1 MNEAAGASLRAGL
14 EEVAPL
20 EPPST
25 PELPTTLEAPPAM
38 QFLVQ
43 PLLFPFASWGKF
55 RHLVD
60 GLKAGTLRGSNG
72 FEENLLRQLTGLR
85 AEYFNVG
92 DYAAGRMPLAYVQL
106 VQVLIDSLVL
116 LAPFSLYPELG
127 SLAIPATGLL
137 TLFFKGLLELSKS
150 FLDPFGNEGYPG
162 QNIRVDVLVSELNFG
177 ASSRWAKAGA
187 ALPDEEGETPATT
200 PMSLGLQ

>member
-1 MNEAAGASLRAGL
+1 MGCPRAVLLDEGLSGLDGHSALLVASLLCALGAKADRL
-14 EEVAPL
+14 VAL
-20 EPPST
+20 SVHQPSSHIF
-25 PELPTTLEAPPAM
+25 
-38 QFLVQ
+38 Q
-43 PLLFPFASWGKF
+43 LF
-55 RHLVD
+55 
-60 GLKAGTLRGSNG
+60 
-72 FEENLLRQLTGLR
+72 
-85 AEYFNVG
+85 
-92 DYAAGRMPLAYVQL
+92 
-106 VQVLIDSLVL
+106 DSLVL